1 MKTVDIN
8 TAQNVTITY
17 DLAVLWQRILA
28 FILDFVIV
36 FVSAWLSAFLLY
48 GIFWLIIFI
57 LILSIGPPS
66 IGSLLWGG
74 FPFVFIA
81 YFTLST
87 LKLNGQTLG
96 KRAMNL
102 KVMKYNGQPLQLGDA
117 LLRDLFLFLEALM
130 TLGTLGSLIIGAT
143 DRNQRLGDIL
153 ANTVVIK
160 KQNAYHVTL
169 KGLLARKTSAD
180 YQAAFP
186 EVVRLPENDLLMV
199 NEALERARNYPSDAH
214 LQALDELASLIEKK
228 LHVDRGNQSARP
240 FLQQLS
246 RDYVVLTR

>member
-28 FILDFVIV
+28 FILDFFIV
-36 FVSAWLSAFLLY
+36 FVSAWLAAFLLY
-48 GIFWLIIFI
+48 GIFWLVIFI
-57 LILSIGPPS
+57 LVLSLGPPS
-66 IGSLLWGG
+66 IMSLLRGG
-74 FPFVFIA
+74 FPFIFIA
-81 YFTLST
+81 YFTITT
-87 LKLNGQTLG
+87 LKLQGQTLG
-96 KRAMNL
+96 KRVMNL
-102 KVMKYNGQPLQLGDA
+102 KVMKYNGQALQPGDA

-153 ANTVVIK
+153 ANTVVAK
-160 KQNAYHVTL
+160 KQNVYRVTL

-180 YQAAFP
+180 YQAVFP

-214 LQALDELASLIEKK
+214 LEALEELAGLIEEK
-228 LHVDRGNQSARP
+228 LKIDRGAQAAKT

-246 RDYVVLTR
+246 RDYVVMTR